1 MAKNI
6 LIVDKTSFNRATIK
20 DMLNRAG
27 YNVIAE
33 AGDGRKAIEQFIIH
47 DPDLVVMDIQIPEVD
62 GIEALKA
69 MKKINPDA
77 PVIMCSAAGQQT
89 MVLEAITAGA
99 KDFLVKPI
107 QPDRLIEAV
116 KECIG

>member
-1 MAKNI
+1 MAENI
-6 LIVDKTSFNRATIK
+6 LVVDKTAFNRSIIK
-20 DMLNRAG
+20 DILNKAG

-33 AGDGRKAIEQFIIH
+33 AGDGRKAVEQFIIH
-47 DPDLVVMDIQIPEVD
+47 NPDLVVMEIQIPEVD
-62 GIEALKA
+62 GLEALKA
-69 MKKINPDA
+69 MRKIGPNV

-89 MVLEAITAGA
+89 MVLEAVKAGA

-116 KECIG
+116 KACIG

>member
-6 LIVDKTSFNRATIK
+6 LIVDKTAFNRSILK
-20 DMLNRAG
+20 DILTKAG
-27 YNVIAE
+27 YGVIAE
-33 AGDGRKAIEQFIIH
+33 AGSGRQAIEQFIIH
-47 DPDLVVMDIQIPEVD
+47 DPDLVVMETQLPEVD

-69 MKKINPDA
+69 MGKINPDV
-77 PVIMCSAAGQQT
+77 PIIMCSAAGQQT
-89 MVLEAITAGA
+89 MVLEAVKAGA

-116 KECIG
+116 EACIG

>member
-6 LIVDKTSFNRATIK
+6 LVVDKTSFIRAMIK
-20 DMLNRAG
+20 NILNKAG

-33 AGDGRKAIEQFIIH
+33 ADNGRKAVEQFIIN
-47 DPDLVVMDIQIPEVD
+47 DPDLVVMEIQIPEVD

-69 MKKINPDA
+69 MREISPDV

-89 MVLEAITAGA
+89 MVLEAVNAGA

-116 KECIG
+116 KGCIG

>member
-6 LIVDKTSFNRATIK
+6 LLVYKTSFNRSIIK
-20 DMLNRAG
+20 DILSKAG

-47 DPDLVVMDIQIPEVD
+47 NPDLVVMDTQIPEVD
-62 GIEALKA
+62 GIEACKA
-69 MKKINPDA
+69 MSEINPNV
-77 PVIMCSAAGQQT
+77 PVIMCSGAGQQT
-89 MVLEAITAGA
+89 VVLEAFKAGA

-107 QPDRLIEAV
+107 QPDRLIETVA
-116 KECIG
+116 KYIG

>member
-6 LIVDKTSFNRATIK
+6 LVVDKTSFNRAIIK
-20 DMLNRAG
+20 NTLSKAG
-27 YNVIAE
+27 YNIIAE
-33 AGDGRKAIEQFIIH
+33 AENGRKAIEQFIIH
-47 DPDLVVMDIQIPEVD
+47 EPDLVVMEIQLPEAD
-62 GIEALKA
+62 GMEALKA
-69 MKKINPDA
+69 MKGIKPDV

-89 MVLEAITAGA
+89 MVLEAVKAGA

>member
-6 LIVDKTSFNRATIK
+6 LVVDKTSFNRSIIK
-20 DMLNRAG
+20 NNLSKAG
-27 YNVIAE
+27 YNIVAE

-47 DPDLVVMDIQIPEVD
+47 SPDLVVMEIQLPEAD

-69 MKKINPDA
+69 MRAINPDV
-77 PVIMCSAAGQQT
+77 PVIMCSASGQQT
-89 MVLEAITAGA
+89 KVLEAVKAGA

-107 QPDRLIEAV
+107 QPDRLIDAV
-116 KECIG
+116 RECIG

>member
-6 LIVDKTSFNRATIK
+6 LVVDKTSFNRAMIK
-20 DMLNRAG
+20 NNLNKAG

-47 DPDLVVMDIQIPEVD
+47 DPDLVVMETQLPEVD

-69 MKKINPDA
+69 MRKINPDV

-89 MVLEAITAGA
+89 KVLEAVNAGA

-107 QPDRLIEAV
+107 QPDRLIESVEA
-116 KECIG
+116 CIG

>member
-6 LIVDKTSFNRATIK
+6 LVVDKTSFNRAMIK
-20 DMLNRAG
+20 NNLSKAG
-27 YNVIAE
+27 YNIIAE
-33 AGDGRKAIEQFIIH
+33 AGDGRTAIEQFIIH
-47 DPDLVVMDIQIPEVD
+47 SPDLVVMETQLPEVD

-69 MKKINPDA
+69 MRKISPDA

-89 MVLEAITAGA
+89 MVLEAVNAGA

-107 QPDRLIEAV
+107 QPDRLIDAV
-116 KECIG
+116 KGCIG

>member
-6 LIVDKTSFNRATIK
+6 LVVDKTSFNRA
-20 DMLNRAG
+20 MLKNTLNKAG

-47 DPDLVVMDIQIPEVD
+47 DPDLVIMEIQLPDVD
-62 GIEALKA
+62 GIEALRA
-69 MKKINPDA
+69 MKEIKPDV

-89 MVLEAITAGA
+89 KVLEAVKAGA

-116 KECIG
+116 RECIG

>member
-6 LIVDKTSFNRATIK
+6 LVVDKTSFNRAMIK
-20 DMLNRAG
+20 NNLSKAG
-27 YNVIAE
+27 YHVIAE
-33 AGDGRKAIEQFIIH
+33 AGNGRMAIEQFIIH
-47 DPDLVVMDIQIPEVD
+47 DPDLVVMETQLPEVD

-69 MKKINPDA
+69 MKKLNPNV

-89 MVLEAITAGA
+89 MVLEAVKAGA